1 MPKQKPPSDEPL
13 SQLPIF
19 EIRGQRVILDTDLAR
34 IYGVETKKF
43 NQAIKRNRDR
53 FPADFAFQL
62 TANECRNL
70 KSQFVTSS
78 LQISDNKDDTSN
90 WSQIVT
96 SSEFAAERSKHRGK
110 TYLPWA
116 FTEHGCLMAANVLRS
131 ERAVCMSVYV
141 IRAFVQ
147 MREQL
152 TANAEILKRL
162 AEIDKT
168 LLEHDQS
175 LQIIWMKLQ
184 PLLAPPPVPAKKP
197 IGFRNQLKTRH

>member
-1 MPKQKPPSDEPL
+1 MPKQKPPQTEPL

-34 IYGVETKKF
+34 IYGVPTYRF
-43 NQAIKRNRDR
+43 NEAIKRNRDR
-53 FPADFAFQL
+53 FPVDFAFQL
-62 TANECRNL
+62 TAAEYRNL
-70 KSQFVTSS
+70 ISQFAISS
-78 LQISDNKDDTSN
+78 LQPAYIKHNTTN
-90 WSQIVT
+90 PSQIAMG
-96 SSEFAAERSKHRGK
+96 SGDSLSKHRNK
-110 TYLPWA
+110 AHLPWA

-152 TANAEILKRL
+152 MANAEILKRL

-175 LQIIWMKLQ
+175 LQIIWTKLQ
-184 PLLAPPPVPAKKP
+184 PLLAPPPVPEKKP
-197 IGFRNQLKTRH
+197 IGFRNARH